1 MSTFNRIFL
10 SELDFSEFS
19 FLELTELLKLD
30 FLEFSLLFSQ
40 LELWVLEILL
50 WLFKLLSV
58 T

>member
-19 FLELTELLKLD
+19 FLELTVLLKLD
-30 FLEFSLLFSQ
+30 FLEFSLLFSL